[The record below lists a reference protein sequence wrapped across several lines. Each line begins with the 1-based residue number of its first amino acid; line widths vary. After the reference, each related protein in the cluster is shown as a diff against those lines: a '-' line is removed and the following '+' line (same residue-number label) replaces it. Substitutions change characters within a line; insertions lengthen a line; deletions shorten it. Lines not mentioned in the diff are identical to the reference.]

1 MKMKLLDYTIMSLMA
16 GSAAG
21 VWAAETKAEV
31 QATSAA
37 SKTEATTAGV
47 DCAAGQCD
55 ADGKM
60 LFQLR
65 SQSYDQPVT

>member
-37 SKTEATTAGV
+37 SKTEAATAGV